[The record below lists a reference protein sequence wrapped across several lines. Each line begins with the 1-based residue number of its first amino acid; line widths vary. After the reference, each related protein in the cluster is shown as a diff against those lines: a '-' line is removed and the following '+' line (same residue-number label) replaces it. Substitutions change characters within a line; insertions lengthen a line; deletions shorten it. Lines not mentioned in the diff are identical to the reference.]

1 MYTRGMRPETRH
13 GTAKTAAGSSRDRM
27 DAMTDAWRQEVP
39 EFERPE
45 SEFIRRTARLE
56 QLLEEALSE
65 CLLPWNLTR
74 ADFNVLSILRTAG
87 APYELRPTDIRNR
100 LLLTSGGVSNIL
112 NRLERLGLAER
123 VPDGDD
129 RRISWVRLTGAGI
142 EVIEDAMRAWSAVQ
156 DQMFAGLD
164 PQLAHQAS
172 DTLRTILLILGDREP
187 AAAATRQPDEKTPR
201 VL

>member
-1 MYTRGMRPETRH
+1 
-13 GTAKTAAGSSRDRM
+13 M
-27 DAMTDAWRQEVP
+27 DAMTDAWRREVP
-39 EFERPE
+39 EFERLQ

-65 CLLPWNLTR
+65 CLLPWNLTKT
-74 ADFNVLSILRTAG
+74 DFNVLSILRTAG

-123 VPDGDD
+123 VRDGDD
-129 RRISWVRLTGAGI
+129 RRISWVRLTDAGI
-142 EVIEDAMRAWSAVQ
+142 EVIEEAMRAWSAVQ

-164 PQLAHQAS
+164 SQLARQAS
-172 DTLRTILLILGDREP
+172 DTLRKILLVLGDREP
-187 AAAATRQPDEKTPR
+187 ATAATRQSEHDRPHLR
-201 VL
+201 LGV